1 MKMLE
6 LFSGTKTVSNT
17 FQAQGYDVYTVDIN
31 PDLTPD
37 LVADIATVDS
47 PYILQHFGKPD
58 VIWASPDCT
67 KFSWAS
73 GSRNEFAKANTKPL
87 SEGARD
93 AINLVKHTLLLIEE
107 LQPDYWFLENPN
119 HGALSDFKWMKPYP
133 ITTVAYCQYGTPYRK
148 LTDIWGR
155 FPPSWRPMS
164 HCNHF
169 RHEVKNIK
177 TFKDAKARSEVPFR
191 LAYDIARACKS
202 DNGRQLM
209 TLEDFI

>member
-1 MKMLE
+1 MRMLE
-6 LFSGTKTVSNT
+6 LFSGTKMVSRT
-17 FQAQGYDVYTVDIN
+17 FEAQGYQVYSIDNN
-31 PDLTPD
+31 PDLLPS
-37 LVADIATVDS
+37 LVADIATVSASD
-47 PYILQHFGKPD
+47 ILDLFGEPD

-73 GSRNEFAKANTKPL
+73 GSRNEFRLSNTEDL
-87 SEGARD
+87 SEAARE
-93 AINLVKHTLLLIEE
+93 AINLVKHTLQLIEE
-107 LQPDYWFLENPN
+107 LSPDYWFLENPN
-119 HGALSDFKWMKPYP
+119 HGALSDFRWMKRYP
-133 ITTVAYCQYGTPYRK
+133 KTTVAYCQYGAPYRK

-155 FPPSWRPMS
+155 FPPSWHPLGN
-164 HCNHF
+164 CNHF

-177 TFKDAKARSEVPFR
+177 KFKDAKARSVVPFR

>member
-17 FQAQGYDVYTVDIN
+17 FKAQGYDVYTIDIN

-37 LVADIATVDS
+37 LVADIATVDAA
-47 PYILQHFGKPD
+47 YILKHFGKPD

-87 SEGARD
+87 SEGARE

-133 ITTVAYCQYGTPYRK
+133 ITTVAYCKYGAPYRK

-155 FPPSWRPMS
+155 FPPSWLPMC

-177 TFKDAKARSEVPFR
+177 KFKDAKARSVVPFR
-191 LAYDIARACKS
+191 LAYDIARACKR

-209 TLEDFI
+209 TLEDFK